1 MSLHVE
7 TLHTSYL
14 MVRVIDPA
22 TAAQTTLEI
31 LGIESDEQL
40 SLLLEYDEAVV
51 ITGDLR
57 KFADMVNAAVS
68 KHERLV
74 TRQSDEPKVG
84 TE

>member
-14 MVRVIDPA
+14 IVRVIDPA

-31 LGIESDEQL
+31 LGIESDEL

-57 KFADMVNAAVS
+57 AFADKVNAAVTE
-68 KHERLV
+68 HERLV
-74 TRQSDEPKVG
+74 TRQSNEPKVG

>member
-31 LGIESDEQL
+31 LGIESDEL

-57 KFADMVNAAVS
+57 KFADMVNAAVTE
-68 KHERLV
+68 HERLV